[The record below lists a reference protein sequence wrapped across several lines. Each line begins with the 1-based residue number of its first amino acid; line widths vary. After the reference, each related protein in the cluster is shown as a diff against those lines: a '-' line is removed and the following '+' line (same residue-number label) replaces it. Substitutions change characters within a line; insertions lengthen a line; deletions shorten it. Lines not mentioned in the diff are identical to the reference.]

1 MKGKGLSLSQF
12 LKEKKVSIEYVEVQK
27 KRRGGGWGVER

>member
-27 KRRGGGWGVER
+27 KGGEGVGE